1 MHTPDGLK
9 SSFPSPRR
17 FVRCRAAANLLSK
30 RNGKKCEGQ
39 TKRATNKSTA
49 CFQTTNR
56 KRNGQNKNVRTIGRC
71 TKQLTVHQATHRAMH
86 RLCENQTSEALCAA
100 TGTLTFYRI
109 PQPVMGLRSSFL
121 DEQKAAI
128 EAEQRIQP
136 ASSTEN
142 QGAHLS
148 RETSSHS
155 S

>member
-1 MHTPDGLK
+1 M
-9 SSFPSPRR
+9 
-17 FVRCRAAANLLSK
+17 
-30 RNGKKCEGQ
+30 
-39 TKRATNKSTA
+39 
-49 CFQTTNR
+49 
-56 KRNGQNKNVRTIGRC
+56 RTR
-71 TKQLTVHQATHRAMH
+71 TKQLTVMH
-86 RLCENQTSEALCAA
+86 CAEQCIVCLCENQTTSTLCAA

-109 PQPVMGLRSSFL
+109 SLPVMGLRSSFL